1 MPFTVEQLPEEFTL
15 SAVHTRISDYGDD
28 YLPERGTKHRI
39 PLGIGGED
47 NEPILFDPG
56 ETPMLP
62 IYGTSQ
68 SGKTTMLV
76 TIVNGALAGGY
87 RVILAAPKNNALR
100 AFVDK
105 PGVERIITLPSELT
119 EELLSQYADDPKT
132 LFVFDDCQLLKDVP
146 ASNWLQSKIGVLDA
160 NSAGFVVA
168 GDAAEFPTGFGNWG
182 SKVKTIRQGALLKPD
197 EVIYQDRINIR
208 LRRAQLTADVPSG
221 RGFVHMGALSVTMQV
236 ASSEPMDGVPEAGPQ
251 DTLLTAVEAIP
262 APPMPQEPQSETPAI
277 PPAPRTGR

>member
-1 MPFTVEQLPEEFTL
+1 M
-15 SAVHTRISDYGDD
+15 
-28 YLPERGTKHRI
+28 
-39 PLGIGGED
+39 
-47 NEPILFDPG
+47 
-56 ETPMLP
+56 
-62 IYGTSQ
+62 
-68 SGKTTMLV
+68 
-76 TIVNGALAGGY
+76 
-87 RVILAAPKNNALR
+87 
-100 AFVDK
+100 
-105 PGVERIITLPSELT
+105 
-119 EELLSQYADDPKT
+119 
-132 LFVFDDCQLLKDVP
+132 FDDCQLLKDVP

-182 SKVKTIRQGALLKPD
+182 SKVKTIRQGVLLKPD
-197 EVIYQDRINIR
+197 EVIYQDLINIR